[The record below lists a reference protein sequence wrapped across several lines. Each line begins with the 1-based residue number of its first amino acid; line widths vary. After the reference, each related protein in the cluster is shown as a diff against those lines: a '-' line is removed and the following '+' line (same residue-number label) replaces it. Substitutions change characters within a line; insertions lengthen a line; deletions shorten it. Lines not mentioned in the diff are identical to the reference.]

1 MSDETAGSVHWSFWL
16 IGAVALIWHVM
27 GCINFFMQMD
37 ADVLASFSESAR
49 ALVEDRPGWA
59 TAAFA
64 ISQFGGAIGSILLL
78 LRMPA
83 AYHAFI
89 ASLLGVVV
97 IAIRTLGMEA
107 STIDLAPGEIV
118 GYVLMPL
125 GVAVFLIW
133 YSKYAQKKSWIR

>member
-1 MSDETAGSVHWSFWL
+1 MNDETAGAVHWSFWL

-78 LRMPA
+78 LRRSA

-97 IAIRTLGMEA
+97 IAIRTLVMAA
-107 STIDLAPGEIV
+107 STIDLAPGEFV
-118 GYVLMPL
+118 GYILMPL

-133 YSKYAQKKSWIR
+133 YSKHAEKKSWIR

>member
-1 MSDETAGSVHWSFWL
+1 MNDETAGAVHWSFWL
-16 IGAVALIWHVM
+16 IGAVALIWNVL

-49 ALVEDRPGWA
+49 ALVDGRPGWA

-64 ISQFGGAIGSILLL
+64 ISQFGGAVGCILLL
-78 LRMPA
+78 LRRSA
-83 AYHAFI
+83 AYHLFI

-97 IAIRTLGMEA
+97 VASHTLGMAA
-107 STIDLAPGEIV
+107 STIDLAPGEIA
-118 GYVLMPL
+118 GYILMPL

-133 YSKYAQKKSWIR
+133 YSKHAEKKSWIR

>member
-1 MSDETAGSVHWSFWL
+1 MNDETAGAVHWSFWL

-78 LRMPA
+78 LRRSA
-83 AYHAFI
+83 AFYVLI
-89 ASLLGVVV
+89 VSLLAVIVSMMHIFGV
-97 IAIRTLGMEA
+97 AGY
-107 STIDLAPGEIV
+107 SSFEIWI
-118 GYVLMPL
+118 GVLMQL
-125 GVAVFLIW
+125 VVTALLIW
-133 YSKYAQKKSWIR
+133 YSKLAEHKGWTS

>member
-1 MSDETAGSVHWSFWL
+1 MNEKTSGAVHWSFWL
-16 IGAVALIWHVM
+16 IGAVALIWNVM

-64 ISQFGGAIGSILLL
+64 ISQFGGAIGCILLL
-78 LRMPA
+78 LRRSS
-83 AYHAFI
+83 AYYAFI

-97 IAIRTLGMEA
+97 IAIRTLGMAA
-107 STIDLAPGEIV
+107 STIDLAPGEIA
-118 GYVLMPL
+118 GYILMPL
-125 GVAVFLIW
+125 GVAIFLVW
-133 YSKYAQKKSWIR
+133 YSKYAERKEWIR

>member
-1 MSDETAGSVHWSFWL
+1 MNDEIPGAVHWSFWL
-16 IGAVALIWHVM
+16 IGAVALIWNVM

-64 ISQFGGAIGSILLL
+64 ISQFGGAIGCILLL
-78 LRMPA
+78 LRRSS
-83 AYHAFI
+83 AYYAFI

-97 IAIRTLGMEA
+97 IAIRTLAMAA
-107 STIDLAPGEIV
+107 STINLAPGEV
-118 GYVLMPL
+118 AGYILMPL
-125 GVAVFLIW
+125 GVAVFLVW
-133 YSKYAQKKSWIR
+133 YSKYTERKRWIS

>member
-1 MSDETAGSVHWSFWL
+1 MNDETAGAVHWSFWL
-16 IGAVALIWHVM
+16 IGAVALIWNVM

-78 LRMPA
+78 LRRSA
-83 AYHAFI
+83 AYPAFI

-97 IAIRTLGMEA
+97 IAIRTLGMAA

-118 GYVLMPL
+118 GYILMPL

-133 YSKYAQKKSWIR
+133 YSMHAERKGWIR

>member
-1 MSDETAGSVHWSFWL
+1 MNDEIPGAVHWSFWL
-16 IGAVALIWHVM
+16 IGAVALIWNVM

-37 ADVLASFSESAR
+37 ADVLASFSASAR

-64 ISQFGGAIGSILLL
+64 VSQFGGAFGCILLL
-78 LRMPA
+78 LKRSA

-97 IAIRTLGMEA
+97 IAIRTLGMA
-107 STIDLAPGEIV
+107 VSTIDLAPGEIA
-118 GYVLMPL
+118 GYILMPL

-133 YSKYAQKKSWIR
+133 YSKHAENKGWIS

>member
-1 MSDETAGSVHWSFWL
+1 MNDETAGAVHWSFWL
-16 IGAVALIWHVM
+16 IGAVALIWNVM

-37 ADVLASFSESAR
+37 ADVLVSFSESAR

-64 ISQFGGAIGSILLL
+64 ISQFGGAIGCILLL
-78 LRMPA
+78 LRRSA

-97 IAIRTLGMEA
+97 IALRTLGMAA
-107 STIDLAPGEIV
+107 STIDLAPGEIA
-118 GYVLMPL
+118 GYILMPL

-133 YSKYAQKKSWIR
+133 YSKHAERKSWIR